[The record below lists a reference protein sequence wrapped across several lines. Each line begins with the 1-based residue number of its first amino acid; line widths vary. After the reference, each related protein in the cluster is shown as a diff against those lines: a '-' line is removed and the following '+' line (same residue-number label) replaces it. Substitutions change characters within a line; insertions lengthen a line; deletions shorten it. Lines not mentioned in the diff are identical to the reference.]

1 MTTHDD
7 VIRLATL
14 AGIDKL
20 HFQHQGKKTFVMPLI
35 VGELTR
41 LIDLVRAEENE
52 ACAIVAW
59 GHYAD
64 MCKCLKMNPHHYG
77 EWIASNA
84 IRERMNK

>member
-20 HFQHQGKKTFVMPLI
+20 HFQHQGQKTFVMPLI
-35 VGELTR
+35 IGELTR

-52 ACAIVAW
+52 SCAVTAW
-59 GHYAD
+59 IHYAQI
-64 MCKCLKMNPHHYG
+64 CKSKGINPHHYG
-77 EWIASNA
+77 DWIASNA